1 MKRTELVYQ
10 ARELVFRHYYG
21 TLATRGEYPYA
32 SLVRYSVDG
41 KGQPVLMLSR
51 IAEHT
56 QNLQNGFKVSL
67 LVFDNNGNNIQESAR
82 ITLMGTLEIFSAE
95 NPEHEE
101 SLQTHY
107 AFFPETQD
115 YFEKLDF
122 DLYRLSIQ
130 ECRYVGGFAA
140 AYNLSGAD
148 FVQANPLEWSARKAI
163 LGHMNG
169 DHQDA
174 IVHYCNTL
182 SLELNGFDPE
192 IVWMDRF
199 GFQVRIGQRIERI
212 QFSKEVFDRT
222 SAREAFV
229 EMAGAHE

>member
-1 MKRTELVYQ
+1 MLRS
-10 ARELVFRHYYG
+10 YYG
-21 TLATRGEYPYA
+21 TLATQGVYPFA
-32 SLVRYSVDG
+32 SLVRYSVDA

-56 QNLQNGFKVSL
+56 KNLKNSNKVSL
-67 LVFDNNGNNIQESAR
+67 LVLDIHENKHENNIQECAR
-82 ITLMGTLEIFSAE
+82 ITLMGTLEMFSAE
-95 NPEHEE
+95 NPEREE
-101 SLQTHY
+101 CLQTHY
-107 AFFPETQD
+107 AFFPESRD

-122 DLYRLSIQ
+122 DLYRLRIE

-140 AYNLSGAD
+140 AHNLSGAD
-148 FVQANPLEWSARKAI
+148 FAQANPLEWSARKTI

-174 IVHYCNTL
+174 IVHYCNSL
-182 SLELNGFDPE
+182 SLEMSGFDPE

-212 QFSKEVFDRT
+212 QFSKEVLDRT

-229 EMAGAHE
+229 EMAGTDE

>member
-32 SLVRYSVDG
+32 SLVRYSVDN
-41 KGQPVLMLSR
+41 KAQPVLMLSR

-67 LVFDNNGNNIQESAR
+67 LVMDTDKENIQECAR
-82 ITLMGTLEIFSAE
+82 ITLMGTLEHLL
-95 NPEHEE
+95 PEHAEFEE
-101 SLQTHY
+101 CLQEHY
-107 AFFPETQD
+107 RYFPETRD

-122 DLYRLSIQ
+122 DLYRLKV
-130 ECRYVGGFAA
+130 EDCRYVGGFAA
-140 AYNLSGAD
+140 AHTLHGDEY
-148 FVQANPLEWSARKAI
+148 VQTNPLKFSERKGI
-163 LGHMNG
+163 LGHMND

-174 IVHYCNTL
+174 IVHYCKEQGLPLNEQTPVIVTL
-182 SLELNGFDPE
+182 DKH
-192 IVWMDRF
+192 
-199 GFQVRIGQRIERI
+199 GFQVRIGQRIHRI
-212 QFSKEVFDRT
+212 HFPKEVVDRV

-229 EMAGAHE
+229 AMAGAH